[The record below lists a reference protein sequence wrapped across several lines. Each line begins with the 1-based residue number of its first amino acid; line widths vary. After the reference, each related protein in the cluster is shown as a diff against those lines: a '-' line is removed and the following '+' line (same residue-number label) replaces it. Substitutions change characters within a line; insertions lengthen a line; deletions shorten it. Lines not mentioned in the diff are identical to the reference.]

1 MKPRQNLEDTTSGD
15 IYCSLDNENNV
26 ITSVPTALEKYKNS
40 DKSDLV
46 TINNKKP
53 TIKGMI

>member
-1 MKPRQNLEDTTSGD
+1 MKPRQNLEDTTGD

-26 ITSVPTALEKYKNS
+26 ITSVPTPLEKYKNS